1 LLCLTSLRVG
11 HTCCFCTPLPEI
23 RPGNPLRLTRRWRI
37 AGINWIGVG
46 SGRFFSRH
54 LGALFSRFRQPNR
67 YSLLAAFH
75 LATFS
80 AFAGTKRSPL
90 SAPHRALYR
99 LACGFPI
106 SPPAR
111 SSSRTLSR
119 TRTAFAC
126 HIIFLPLLRG
136 KTLQAGC
143 AGMLVRS
150 GACSAQRDALRVNEP
165 MAERLSF
172 NHRKSTINNSAIPA
186 CQPATIF

>member
-1 LLCLTSLRVG
+1 MTEIPLKSLP
-11 HTCCFCTPLPEI
+11 F
-23 RPGNPLRLTRRWRI
+23 TRRWRI
-37 AGINWIGVG
+37 AGINWIGFG
-46 SGRFFSRH
+46 SGRFFPRH

-75 LATFS
+75 LAAFS

-111 SSSRTLSR
+111 SSRTLSR

-150 GACSAQRDALRVNEP
+150 GAGSAQRDALRVYEP
-165 MAERLSF
+165 MAERFSF

-186 CQPATIF
+186 YQPATIF

>member
-1 LLCLTSLRVG
+1 M
-11 HTCCFCTPLPEI
+11 
-23 RPGNPLRLTRRWRI
+23 RLTRRWRI
-37 AGINWIGVG
+37 AGINWIGFG

-75 LATFS
+75 PAAFA
-80 AFAGTKRSPL
+80 AFAGTERSPL

-150 GACSAQRDALRVNEP
+150 GAPCSAQREAMRVEWQND
-165 MAERLSF
+165 F
-172 NHRKSTINNSAIPA
+172 HSTIENQPSTIQRFTA